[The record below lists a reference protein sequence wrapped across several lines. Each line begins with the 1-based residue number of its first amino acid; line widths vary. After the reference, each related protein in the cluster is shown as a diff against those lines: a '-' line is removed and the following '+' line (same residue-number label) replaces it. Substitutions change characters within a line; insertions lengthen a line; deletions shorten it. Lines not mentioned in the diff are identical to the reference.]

1 MLSPTLLFHTCSGPE
16 YMNSHCCGNCR
27 MAREIA
33 LVAATAEVSEPA
45 ARAAATEAAAW
56 VAAGSAEIGP

>member
-1 MLSPTLLFHTCSGPE
+1 
-16 YMNSHCCGNCR
+16 

-33 LVAATAEVSEPA
+33 LVAATAEPA
-45 ARAAATEAAAW
+45 ARAVATEAAAW

>member
-1 MLSPTLLFHTCSGPE
+1 
-16 YMNSHCCGNCR
+16 

-33 LVAATAEVSEPA
+33 LVAATAEPA